1 MAHTATTSEAGL
13 LHRIGEALTA
23 AFDALAKARIASA
36 SAEARFNEVRRLQ
49 AMSDAELA
57 ELGIARDR
65 IVHHV
70 FRDICMI

>member
-1 MAHTATTSEAGL
+1 MAHIAKTSEAGV
-13 LHRIGEALTA
+13 LHRIGA
-23 AFDALAKARIASA
+23 AFTGALDALAKARIASV

-57 ELGIARDR
+57 ERGIARDR

-70 FRDICMI
+70 FRDIYMI